1 MKLRKKIVLSILVVF
16 IISIQVMFADEVMDA
31 ITAVSQND
39 SNALQ
44 KLLDGGLDPNLTGV
58 ENYQASLLNIACRNN
73 SIEMV
78 KLLLANGADVNI
90 KGHGN

>member
-44 KLLDGGLDPNLTGV
+44 KLLDSGLDPNLTGV
-58 ENYQASLLNIACRNN
+58 ENY
-73 SIEMV
+73 
-78 KLLLANGADVNI
+78 
-90 KGHGN
+90 